1 MTTFK
6 NKVNAFGSSAGDSM
20 SANPTKW
27 HGCSSVGMPKGKLGR
42 YPGAAGAISDGN
54 RRLAKSKH
62 GDGGGSGTTFRKGMN
77 AFSKGGKGK

>member
-27 HGCSSVGMPKGKLGR
+27 RGCPSVGFPKGKLSN
-42 YPGAAGAISDGN
+42 YPGEAAAISTGN
-54 RRLAKSKH
+54 RRLAKAKL
-62 GDGGGSGTTFRKGMN
+62 GTGGGGGTTFRKGVN